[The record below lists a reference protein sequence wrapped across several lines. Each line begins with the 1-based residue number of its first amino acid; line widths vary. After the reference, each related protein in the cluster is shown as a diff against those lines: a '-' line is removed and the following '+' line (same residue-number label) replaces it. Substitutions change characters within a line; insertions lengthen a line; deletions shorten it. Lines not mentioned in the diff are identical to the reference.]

1 MIADSGVLNILP
13 RVQRLR
19 LPAEHGG
26 RLAHVWVDEHSVHVL
41 IGGEHVRTAASN
53 LTSGDLEEL
62 RYAVPARRARPTPS
76 RPAPAVS
83 PPARSSN

>member
-1 MIADSGVLNILP
+1 M
-13 RVQRLR
+13 
-19 LPAEHGG
+19 
-26 RLAHVWVDEHSVHVL
+26 L

-53 LTSGDLEEL
+53 LTNGDLEEL